1 MFVTVRKE
9 FKQENMPI
17 TRKTALR
24 AERGTYSTGRG
35 LGGSPWSFLIVLG
48 DVGWSTNEG
57 HRVSLVGPVASVAH
71 ALWFGAAY
79 PLFPAHRC
87 IIVHGNKLPRF
98 HPALLFPSL
107 PLPRLNISWIS
118 SPRLS
123 VFLRLA
129 LCLPLSTSFALFI
142 LYSELYGVS
151 RLPNI
156 RLLFFPWTA
165 SLFHRQMTRTKS
177 L

>member
-123 VFLRLA
+123 VSLSFSASLSVSRS
-129 LCLPLSTSFALFI
+129 PLLSLSSSFI
-142 LYSELYGVS
+142 LSYMASPVYQISVS
-151 RLPNI
+151 C
-156 RLLFFPWTA
+156 FFHGQLVFFIA
-165 SLFHRQMTRTKS
+165 K
-177 L
+177 